1 MAEELTPGQKRLE
14 DEQKTL
20 ADQFKDLQDN
30 VSELKSEFS
39 KSRTAMS
46 EMTRSI
52 GLLKSPLLSHTTSIL
67 QSVAMYKQ
75 QIGLK
80 QQEINVTKTQIQQIQ
95 TAIKAEQANIDAA
108 YDKVRSINAQA
119 TILEGQEAQAQ
130 ERGNEIYEEIL
141 LLGEKNKLLQSEIDK
156 MSSDI
161 PEQEALAK
169 EKLQASRS
177 EIQRLKDIA
186 AMPITNAE
194 RGIIDPSLANMTKA
208 GVQRHIASLEEAAN
222 AQESE
227 LAELSRQAQVL
238 EQSNNLQEQITA
250 KEAERAEW
258 YNQAFSIYEKR
269 LDLEI
274 QAKDQLEKASKLEDR
289 SQEIIKQKQ
298 KEEKKYT
305 QQLEKQQ
312 KEMSQAKWR
321 LVSDVLIKVSVAI
334 DEMVASVRKT
344 QQAFGVAAG
353 QALKLNIGTEIQS
366 ALSFFSLSARVSGEE
381 IRGAISAFQQEF
393 GGVITPEAAKDIA
406 VQAKDL
412 GVTTQQLAVARRQ
425 FMTATMGNVGAAA
438 AQQDKFISE
447 FQKKGLTSKDALDA
461 IAQNSEIFARN
472 GTRFAASFARAA
484 ADAKKIGVDLGKID
498 QIGDNIIGDFEGFL
512 EKTAELGAMGFG
524 FDSQRMAEVAESGD
538 TGALMNELRSQLAAQ
553 GKDLTNLRRSEQL
566 ALSQSFGIPMAE
578 LQRLAQTQTDGS
590 GEQLTAQEKATTFLS
605 RLVNLVE
612 KFSLVLAGI
621 ATLIGGV
628 ISSSVVSTAINTAR
642 IAAGEMFGGSGAGGF
657 LKNLLGGGGTPGS
670 TIASTTGG
678 GITSA
683 GGAAARTATGGG
695 MMMGAGAGLKG
706 MAEGFKAFANPQ
718 VAIGVALLTAGLIG
732 VGFALKLAAPGIE
745 AIGTVIKEVLGGVA
759 GIITSVGGV
768 LVGMFS
774 QLKEMSP
781 MQLIALGGSL
791 YVMSGGLMALG
802 LTGLGASVGI
812 GLAAFAV
819 GRLVSKAG
827 AMSLLA
833 ESAGKLATNLNA
845 LSNVNTAQLKEV
857 RNALPTVATAIQTAA
872 VASATTPKPTTPA
885 AETPQPKI
893 DFSSLEKKLDG
904 VVTAIGRMR
913 VELDGHKVG
922 RVIAT
927 NASTTSQVGVFS
939 TS

>member
-566 ALSQSFGIPMAE
+566 ALSQAFGVPMAE

-642 IAAGEMFGGSGAGGF
+642 IAAGGMFGGAKGF
-657 LKNLLGGGGTPGS
+657 AKNMFGLGG
-670 TIASTTGG
+670 TG
-678 GITSA
+678 SA
-683 GGAAARTATGGG
+683 GAATAGSVGGVAMGGALPGGG

-857 RNALPTVATAIQTAA
+857 RNALPTAATAIQTAA